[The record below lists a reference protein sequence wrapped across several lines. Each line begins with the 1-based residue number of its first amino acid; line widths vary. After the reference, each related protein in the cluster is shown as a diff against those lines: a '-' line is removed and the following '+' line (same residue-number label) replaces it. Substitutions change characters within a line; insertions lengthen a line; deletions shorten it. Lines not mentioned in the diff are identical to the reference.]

1 MSKIKFSLIGRNLL
15 YIYRTLKNLD
25 PETAIGNQ
33 WYNQGIDNGS
43 MPATRSYGF
52 SLNATF

>member
-1 MSKIKFSLIGRNLL
+1 LL
-15 YIYRTLKNLD
+15 YIYRSLKNLD
-25 PETAIGNQ
+25 PETTIGSQ

-43 MPATRSYGF
+43 IPATRSFGF